1 MDGQTD
7 RQTGGQTQL
16 FKHMRG
22 RILKMLKK
30 DKNIG
35 ETERWTDKQTDKQ
48 TDRQTDTTMY
58 RVAPQLKRMENFSMP
73 NES

>member
-1 MDGQTD
+1 MDRRTN

-16 FKHMRG
+16 FKHMQG

-35 ETERWTDKQTDKQ
+35 ETERWTDRQRDRQ
-48 TDRQTDTTMY
+48 TDRQTD
-58 RVAPQLKRMENFSMP
+58 RQ
-73 NES
+73 